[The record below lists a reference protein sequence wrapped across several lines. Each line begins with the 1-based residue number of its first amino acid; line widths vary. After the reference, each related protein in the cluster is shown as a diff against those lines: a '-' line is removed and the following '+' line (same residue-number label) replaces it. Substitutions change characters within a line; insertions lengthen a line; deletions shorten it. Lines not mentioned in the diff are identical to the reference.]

1 MRLPGRAITMQIQS
15 RLERTYWMRV
25 LVSTIPDA
33 LIGVVISYATDSN
46 LIISVIDTVIGLQIL
61 GLAIWAKNV
70 LWNWIVFRLSG
81 DRQTLRDQA
90 LEFLR
95 KNRFPEPDEYLH
107 DVDTYFNAAAA
118 FFALAIRRLARLKRA
133 NMSEGSKEQQ
143 LAKSRRGY
151 LAQVKV
157 LTVGERAQEAAKINK
172 ALGIKAPKST
182 AAAATLDAVPRPSTF
197 GCSAHWAVMPKS
209 RPRLAASASSSMKC
223 NYGCWTLSRPS
234 VRQHLPPSTYT
245 R

>member
-1 MRLPGRAITMQIQS
+1 MQIQS

-25 LVSTIPDA
+25 LLSIIPDA

-46 LIISVIDTVIGLQIL
+46 LIISVIATVIGLQIL

-118 FFALAIRRLARLKRA
+118 FFALA
-133 NMSEGSKEQQ
+133 KE
-143 LAKSRRGY
+143 AG
-151 LAQVKV
+151 
-157 LTVGERAQEAAKINK
+157 
-172 ALGIKAPKST
+172 AP
-182 AAAATLDAVPRPSTF
+182 
-197 GCSAHWAVMPKS
+197 
-209 RPRLAASASSSMKC
+209 
-223 NYGCWTLSRPS
+223 
-234 VRQHLPPSTYT
+234 
-245 R
+245 